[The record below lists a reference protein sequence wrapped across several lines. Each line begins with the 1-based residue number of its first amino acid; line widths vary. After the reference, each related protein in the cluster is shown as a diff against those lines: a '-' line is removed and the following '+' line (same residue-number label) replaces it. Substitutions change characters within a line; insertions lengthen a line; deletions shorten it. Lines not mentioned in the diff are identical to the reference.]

1 MSRTKI
7 ERRYRKMQA
16 DAKAFGAELLTE
28 ESIFIDD
35 DHLDCVWYGG
45 HIGGLRYKGYEV
57 SVEVHGDVEIVGFMN
72 GHDFLYKN
80 KQNTGAMNMA
90 ASDTLTTTFKSDA
103 ELWDALNADEEAEN
117 KVAFENNSWIEAFVK
132 DPRDIGTGRA
142 SWMTRTTCWTPAE
155 VFLDGSTGS
164 MKTTSR
170 RIRHEQ
176 THHSGGLGGGRG
188 LLQSGT
194 ARRHRGRADRQ

>member
-57 SVEVHGDVEIVGFMN
+57 SVEVHGDVEITGFMN
-72 GHDFLYKN
+72 GRDFLYKN

-90 ASDTLTTTFKSDA
+90 ASDTLRTTFKSDA

-132 DPRDIGTGRA
+132 DPEG
-142 SWMTRTTCWTPAE
+142 
-155 VFLDGSTGS
+155 
-164 MKTTSR
+164 
-170 RIRHEQ
+170 H
-176 THHSGGLGGGRG
+176 
-188 LLQSGT
+188 
-194 ARRHRGRADRQ
+194 